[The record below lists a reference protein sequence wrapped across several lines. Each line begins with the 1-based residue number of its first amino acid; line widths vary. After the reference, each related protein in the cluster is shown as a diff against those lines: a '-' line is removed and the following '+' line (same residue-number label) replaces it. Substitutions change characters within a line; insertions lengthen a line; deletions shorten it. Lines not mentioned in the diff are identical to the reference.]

1 MRHIIELGLNRLARP
16 GSVTNEPCHGV
27 RHSFITA
34 ALDARVAHR
43 YVQEAASHC
52 DSRTTMRWT
61 GHGSPWQDEDR
72 EAQDGTNPARDP
84 ARLGLPQ
91 LADEVDVLGL
101 VLEEHGVDGIGEATP
116 LAEVEADR

>member
-1 MRHIIELGLNRLARP
+1 MTGIRSVRPPGAPYPQLGATQVRSTLARP
-16 GSVTNEPCHGV
+16 AEEPAI
-27 RHSFITA
+27 RRSW
-34 ALDARVAHR
+34 R
-43 YVQEAASHC
+43 
-52 DSRTTMRWT
+52 
-61 GHGSPWQDEDR
+61 DEDR